1 MLTPNIHEN
10 CKITD
15 GTFVANA
22 FTVPTHWKFQRQW
35 LREETHA
42 GRAKMRWLHQED
54 LPAGLLTG
62 PHCPALEHQQGAAT
76 WDSSFL
82 VVWKSPSV
90 ALNWFHGCSDLL
102 CEPRRAWFMGVQPT
116 LRKTRSWS
124 CSLLLPC
131 WSPSYFLIES
141 SHSVNLLWSCELCVQ
156 SWYFDMNM
164 VRKQWTTLWSK
175 CLVV

>member
-1 MLTPNIHEN
+1 MAE
-10 CKITD
+10 
-15 GTFVANA
+15 GGNA
-22 FTVPTHWKFQRQW
+22 CWESQSEMATSGGPPSW
-35 LREETHA
+35 LADWATLSCL
-42 GRAKMRWLHQED
+42 RALARSSDSGQQ
-54 LPAGLLTG
+54 LP
-62 PHCPALEHQQGAAT
+62 
-76 WDSSFL
+76 

-90 ALNWFHGCSDLL
+90 ALNCLHGCSHLL

-116 LRKTRSWS
+116 LRKTRSWF